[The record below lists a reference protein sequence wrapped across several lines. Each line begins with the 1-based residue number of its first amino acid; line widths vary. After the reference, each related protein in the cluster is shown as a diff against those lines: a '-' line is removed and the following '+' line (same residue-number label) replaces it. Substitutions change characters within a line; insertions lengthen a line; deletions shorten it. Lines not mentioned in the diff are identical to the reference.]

1 MATNFLDLPL
11 EERKAHIHKLIKENP
26 KSLPVI
32 LTIDKKS
39 TIPHLDK
46 KR

>member
-1 MATNFLDLPL
+1 MATNFLELPL
-11 EERKAHIHKLIKENP
+11 EERKAHITGLVKSNP
-26 KSLPVI
+26 KSIPVI

-39 TIPHLDK
+39 TIPQLDK